1 MFDWLDRLNDEQR
14 AAVTHDGGPLL
25 VLAGAGTGKTTTLTS
40 RLAWLVAEGVPA
52 ERILLLT
59 FTRRA
64 AREMVSR
71 TQALLADGRRSS
83 RVRGGTFHAIG
94 LGVLRTHAA
103 ALGLPEGF
111 GVLDP
116 SDAVDLLDL
125 VRQDAGIAGKGRRF
139 PRASTLLDVYSRA
152 VNAQRTVSEVL
163 PDVAPWCATDAEDV
177 AAILRTFVERKRACG
192 LLDFD
197 DLLLLWRAAVRDDVL
212 GPVLGDD
219 IDHVLVDEYQ
229 DVNALQ
235 VDIVRGLRTRDDRV
249 TVVGDDA
256 QAIYGF
262 RSADPRHILD
272 FGDVFPGA
280 RTVTLERN
288 YRSTQPILDVTNL
301 VAAQAKER
309 HVKTLSAIAT
319 GRTPPQLVICADEQR
334 QTEEVCTR
342 ILAEYERGVRL
353 RDQAV
358 LVRAA
363 HHSDLLELELGL
375 RRIPYVKYG
384 GMRFLEA
391 AHVKDLV
398 CAFRLADNPSDETS
412 WFRLLP
418 RLDGVGPATA
428 RRVIAALGVPGDP
441 APLEHWSH
449 AVQILPEPAR
459 PTADALLAAIRP
471 LPDESTGLQAQ
482 RLRDAMAPLIAA
494 RYADAAARL
503 ADLDQLVAAA
513 AEATRLSDVAAELV
527 LEAPTATGDLAGP
540 PAIDDDYLVISTA
553 HSAKG
558 LEWDSVHVLHAADGN
573 FPSDMSLSTPA
584 GIEEELRLFYVAL
597 TRARRLLQVYAPLR
611 YHHRPRGRDDI
622 HNLAQLSRFLT
633 PAVRAAFDV
642 VHAGR
647 TPSRVP
653 AGAAAAS
660 AKLVDAALHDLLR

>member
-71 TQALLADGRRSS
+71 TQTLLADGRRSS

-116 SDAVDLLDL
+116 SDAVDLLDF
-125 VRQDAGIAGKGRRF
+125 VRQDAGIAAKGRRF

-235 VDIVRGLRTRDDRV
+235 VDIVRGLRARDDRV

-309 HVKTLSAIAT
+309 HVKTLRAIAT

-441 APLEHWSH
+441 APLEHWPR

-471 LPDESTGLQAQ
+471 LRDESTGLQAQ
-482 RLRDAMAPLIAA
+482 RLRDAMTPLIAA
-494 RYADAAARL
+494 RYADAARAAR
-503 ADLDQLVAAA
+503 
-513 AEATRLSDVAAELV
+513 RSR
-527 LEAPTATGDLAGP
+527 
-540 PAIDDDYLVISTA
+540 
-553 HSAKG
+553 
-558 LEWDSVHVLHAADGN
+558 
-573 FPSDMSLSTPA
+573 PA
-584 GIEEELRLFYVAL
+584 GGR
-597 TRARRLLQVYAPLR
+597 
-611 YHHRPRGRDDI
+611 RGR
-622 HNLAQLSRFLT
+622 SRST
-633 PAVRAAFDV
+633 QRRRCRSGARS
-642 VHAGR
+642 AGSNR
-647 TPSRVP
+647 
-653 AGAAAAS
+653 
-660 AKLVDAALHDLLR
+660 